1 MSTVPFN
8 DVSPESMRT
17 LVSRHLLLNSDPTTS
32 KRVCFYKSGD
42 PQFTGHRMVINSRTF
57 KTFDALLDALSK
69 KVPLSFGVRTIT
81 TPKGTHAVR
90 TIDDLQD
97 GASYLCSD
105 LRKVKPFNLDEVHK
119 TQVPWNSTRPVIS
132 GHQAR
137 RALVRQLVKRGEGT
151 TRAIK
156 MPENSV
162 VVRTPKRLTVYKNK
176 DPSIRRVIV
185 LQRKTAPN
193 FEALM
198 DYLSKVMQFHVLKL
212 YTEDGRKVDGLPAL
226 ILCSGIVVAAGN
238 EPFRMGTHNPQAPTK
253 TIRSNKSEYLGP
265 TQAKKLLE
273 EKNKPSAPISR
284 SRNFSLSSERY
295 LVEQINKSL
304 NGSLSEHNCQKTESI
319 ETEDSQPKGL
329 EENCDSMASLEKRNH
344 PIMPTEDD
352 IEKSFRVN
360 EDGSMTVE
368 MKVHLTIKQ
377 EEMVHWTTTLSR
389 SPVNN
394 QQRAVDTSKPG
405 SGMNSLDIA
414 DDSGKESNGPHSL
427 ECKEM
432 NTLNDK
438 SVGFVEEE
446 REIYDEAVSQTSEK
460 LKPIY
465 RRLPTPGH
473 RQQRKETSISETEV
487 QESTVGA
494 YSYMERT
501 GHGELMEGYCVV
513 SHSSSTRDLSKPRKS
528 ESGEIEQK
536 SSHSFRSSGVA
547 EVLQLKNNG
556 TVGITEAVL
565 HIYESQG
572 MCDNYYA
579 NTLVDVE
586 NKPEYCTKALPRS
599 RPGSTDSGPRSSSN
613 DCDVD
618 LTSQS
623 TSSKSGDGGRND
635 MLSLSSAS
643 STPSKTISNNPQILS
658 GNAPLASGETA
669 STENRMLQPIDED
682 YNDMRIIRNKNTNTP
697 KSNKSKQST
706 SQPSGLGKRIKD
718 IPSSSKGLQTTNNSD
733 TLSHTESEK
742 KTQGSAERAKH
753 NNGRDQNKK
762 TKTFEGTPKSRS
774 LNLKRSSE
782 KEQKSKTIKDIS
794 HKVNTNDTLKSNVLD
809 NRSPAHPAPLKKMLR
824 SMNGTKSKAS
834 TQKQNLSE
842 SVSLPVLQ
850 SSPSNVNQY
859 VENWLQ
865 KIQADSLPYDDD
877 IEHVESV
884 PRAVFQ
890 IGSESADGSE
900 NKSEPEKDSVV
911 DEELSIEHNAA
922 EGPSL
927 EHDAVERPAPVQIRC
942 EGEPLEAQRLR
953 GFCKSMPSVRVPPAE
968 QESHVRMHKSSENLA
983 PPDSCTEASTSQST
997 DVNTGSGVKPVLTQL
1012 CLSIQSIRRAS
1023 SQTHLAPTVMEKSSS
1038 LPDFSSQVASAF
1050 GSPTRAFLSFLSLM
1064 TLRDGKSI
1072 LSKDESQT
1080 SSSEAIQVMQSLE
1093 KISNIKDEEEL
1104 KASLTSLQSS
1114 TSSRLKQSWRD
1125 FQERNLFGES
1135 PPMSPRQSEQEFAL
1149 DVDSGEEGEEKDE
1162 EHDFAIEQLMDEL
1175 NMSGDLRQEISS
1187 LIEGDLKSQ
1196 LNLNNG
1202 ENHENEDGSGNGSL
1216 EKAADMEM
1224 EKDHREE
1231 NVGLEN
1237 DTTKDEIND
1246 DPKEQESQ
1254 EQHVIQS
1261 HSPDLETVGHDL
1273 VNKDSDIARP
1283 TPEEAPEDNY
1293 SNSNKAEV
1301 LETADNNQINTGT
1314 EIVIYGDSESRDVE
1328 QSHFQT
1334 SQQNFSDIAGA
1345 DHSDKQNNISEGE
1358 NNITADIKDGGGNKE
1373 EEATILPDDNTDDI
1387 SKQKVTDLAR
1397 DEQFSD
1403 DQGILSERDNN
1414 KKPYNREVREPNEEQ
1429 DTIQSIKEHSEQ
1441 SDVSEPDIADVTSE
1455 QKVTDLTGDEQF
1467 EYSDDQDIVSERE
1480 NNMTPDD
1487 LEEREANEE
1496 RDSIQSIKE
1505 YSEHSD
1511 VSEPD
1516 VTDATSEQKVTDSA
1530 RNEQLE
1536 LSDDQENVCEGDN
1549 KTTPDDMEE
1558 RDKLQN
1564 SREHSE
1570 QSDFSEPD
1578 DLCLASETKCVEFPD
1593 KETEPN
1599 EDNESQFSTGE
1610 IRVPDCVREETDH
1623 SDFEEGGGDE
1633 EWMQEEEN
1641 KSTLAECDVESQNS
1655 QHTLSHHWDAQS
1667 KHTVDVYESGSQ
1679 DDEVMSPDVEHAMP
1693 EMSESEDLSCPE
1705 RCNNV
1710 ENSKTEYD
1718 ETQQIDDSFVEGRK
1732 RDNEDHEISEHCKWV
1747 DPDAEAGSSRNSEP
1761 EVKNVT
1767 AETSRSSMSD
1777 SEHVCRTLEED
1788 SHTDKNETPA
1798 ELCDQEYQMP
1808 DFPQHSFI
1816 FKDDINNFAE
1826 RKSCSSM
1833 KTNSSEEKFENLG
1846 MEHGYHYLLRPT
1858 EISQELLDLINSAL
1872 LSSTLTVKYDSN
1884 GNLKIEPDKRKIR
1897 EMFRA
1902 QHSVDDQ
1909 YGQKNLPS
1917 PYTSDLSD
1925 YRPETSNN
1933 SGLQSQASMELL
1945 TESDD
1950 EEKRLRIFKE
1960 VLKQSSEN
1968 PQNLTMDSSSV
1979 KSSPISSLNSN
1990 NSLNLSQDNKSVL
2003 HEPHYNRQTSHHRNS
2018 EQCMTISG
2026 DVDSEEGVLIDKGRW
2041 LLKENH
2047 LIRKSP
2053 PMPMGMYGNG
2063 ETTSTDT
2070 GLDNV
2075 SEDAPYPHYENQAPL
2090 AVISSS
2096 DLEDLAKP
2104 CTPKCMYFNVPHSSG
2119 SDLLSDA
2126 QSLGGGSSR
2135 RNKELKVSPMG
2146 ESSKMWAKKNGSLSS
2161 FASVEFKLADGKV
2174 HPQNGP
2180 VNTKTSHS
2188 IDSRT
2193 MQEEETRVGLNLRC
2207 GQHCPIL

>member
-1 MSTVPFN
+1 MSTVPIN
-8 DVSPESMRT
+8 DVSPGSMHT
-17 LVSRHLLLNSDPTTS
+17 LVSRHLLLNSDPATS

-42 PQFTGHRMVINSRTF
+42 PQFTGHRMVINSHTF
-57 KTFDALLDALSK
+57 KTFDALLDELSK

-81 TPKGTHAVR
+81 TPKGKHAVR
-90 TIDDLQD
+90 TLDDLQD

-105 LRKVKPFNLDEVHK
+105 RRKVKPFNLDEVHK
-119 TQVPWNSTRPVIS
+119 THVPWNTTRPVSS

-151 TRAIK
+151 TRTVK

-162 VVRTPKRLTVYKNK
+162 VVRTPKRLTVCKNK
-176 DPSIRRVIV
+176 DPSITRVIV
-185 LQRKTAPN
+185 LQRRTAPN
-193 FEALM
+193 FEAVL
-198 DYLSKVMQFHVLKL
+198 DYLSKVMQFPVLKL
-212 YTEDGRKVDGLPAL
+212 YTGDGRKVDGLPAL

-238 EPFRMGTHNPQAPTK
+238 EPFRMGTHNLQGPTK
-253 TIRSNKSEYLGP
+253 TIRANISESLGP
-265 TQAKKLLE
+265 TQAKTLL

-304 NGSLSEHNCQKTESI
+304 NGSLSEHNCQKTESM
-319 ETEDSQPKGL
+319 ETEDSQPTGP
-329 EENCDSMASLEKRNH
+329 EENCDSMARVEKRNH

-389 SPVNN
+389 SSVNN
-394 QQRAVDTSKPG
+394 QQRAVGTSKPG
-405 SGMNSLDIA
+405 SGVNSLDVA
-414 DDSGKESNGPHSL
+414 NDSGKESNGPHSL
-427 ECKEM
+427 ECKEI
-432 NTLNDK
+432 NTLTDK
-438 SVGFVEEE
+438 SVGFIEEE
-446 REIYDEAVSQTSEK
+446 REKYGKAVSQTSEK

-465 RRLPTPGH
+465 RRIPTPGH
-473 RQQRKETSISETEV
+473 RQQRKESSISETEV

-494 YSYMERT
+494 YSNMERT
-501 GHGELMEGYCVV
+501 AQGELTEGYCVV
-513 SHSSSTRDLSKPRKS
+513 SRSSSSSTRDLSKPRKS
-528 ESGEIEQK
+528 ESGEIKQK
-536 SSHSFRSSGVA
+536 KSHSFRSSGVA

-572 MCDNYYA
+572 TCDNYYA
-579 NTLVDVE
+579 NTQVDVE

-599 RPGSTDSGPRSSSN
+599 RPSSTDSGPQSSSN

-618 LTSQS
+618 LTRQS
-623 TSSKSGDGGRND
+623 TSSNSGDGGRND

-658 GNAPLASGETA
+658 DNAQLASGECRSTE
-669 STENRMLQPIDED
+669 STENRMLQSIDED
-682 YNDMRIIRNKNTNTP
+682 YNDMRIIGNKNTNTP
-697 KSNKSKQST
+697 KSKKSKQST
-706 SQPSGLGKRIKD
+706 SSESSGLGKRIKG
-718 IPSSSKGLQTTNNSD
+718 IPSSSKGLQMTNTSD

-742 KTQGSAERAKH
+742 KTQSSAERAKH
-753 NNGRDQNKK
+753 NNGRDQNKT
-762 TKTFEGTPKSRS
+762 TKTFKGP
-774 LNLKRSSE
+774 
-782 KEQKSKTIKDIS
+782 
-794 HKVNTNDTLKSNVLD
+794 TLKSSVLD
-809 NRSPAHPAPLKKMLR
+809 NRSPTHPAPLKKMLPKQR

-834 TQKQNLSE
+834 TQTQKLSE

-865 KIQADSLPYDDD
+865 KIQPDSLPYDDD
-877 IEHVESV
+877 IEHMESV

-900 NKSEPEKDSVV
+900 IKSEPEKDSVV
-911 DEELSIEHNAA
+911 DEE
-922 EGPSL
+922 PSL
-927 EHDAVERPAPVQIRC
+927 EHNAVERPSLENGAVERPAPVQIRC

-953 GFCKSMPSVRVPPAE
+953 GFCKSMPSVRVLPAE
-968 QESHVRMHKSSENLA
+968 QERHVRMHKSSETLA
-983 PPDSCTEASTSQST
+983 PPDPCTGARTSQST
-997 DVNTGSGVKPVLTQL
+997 DVNTGSGVKPVLKQL
-1012 CLSIQSIRRAS
+1012 CLSIQYIRRAS

-1050 GSPTRAFLSFLSLM
+1050 GSPARAFLSFLSLM
-1064 TLRDGKSI
+1064 TLRDGKTI
-1072 LSKDESQT
+1072 LSKDESQA

-1135 PPMSPRQSEQEFAL
+1135 PPLSPRQSEQEFAL
-1149 DVDSGEEGEEKDE
+1149 DVDSGGEGEEQDE
-1162 EHDFAIEQLMDEL
+1162 EHDFGIEQLMDEL
-1175 NMSGDLRQEISS
+1175 NMSGDLRREISS
-1187 LIEGDLKSQ
+1187 LVEGDIKCQ
-1196 LNLNNG
+1196 TNLNNS
-1202 ENHENEDGSGNGSL
+1202 ENDENEDGSVNGSL

-1224 EKDHREE
+1224 EKDYCEE

-1237 DTTKDEIND
+1237 DTTKDKITD
-1246 DPKEQESQ
+1246 DPKEKESQ
-1254 EQHVIQS
+1254 ELHVIQS
-1261 HSPDLETVGHDL
+1261 HSPDLETVEQDL
-1273 VNKDSDIARP
+1273 NNEDSDIARP
-1283 TPEEAPEDNY
+1283 TPEEIREDNY
-1293 SNSNKAEV
+1293 SNSSKAEV
-1301 LETADNNQINTGT
+1301 LEMADNNQINTET

-1334 SQQNFSDIAGA
+1334 SQQNLTDIAGE
-1345 DHSDKQNNISEGE
+1345 DLSDKQNNMSEGE
-1358 NNITADIKDGGGNKE
+1358 NNITADNKDGDSNNE

-1387 SKQKVTDLAR
+1387 SKQKVTDLAG

-1403 DQGILSERDNN
+1403 DHGIQSDRDNN
-1414 KKPYNREVREPNEEQ
+1414 MTPDNLEVREPNEEQ
-1429 DTIQSIKEHSEQ
+1429 DTIQSIKEHFEQ
-1441 SDVSEPDIADVTSE
+1441 SDVSEPDI
-1455 QKVTDLTGDEQF
+1455 TDT
-1467 EYSDDQDIVSERE
+1467 
-1480 NNMTPDD
+1480 TP
-1487 LEEREANEE
+1487 
-1496 RDSIQSIKE
+1496 
-1505 YSEHSD
+1505 
-1511 VSEPD
+1511 
-1516 VTDATSEQKVTDSA
+1516 EQKVTDSA
-1530 RNEQLE
+1530 RNEQFE
-1536 LSDDQENVCEGDN
+1536 LSDDKKNVCVGDN
-1549 KTTPDDMEE
+1549 TATPDDTEE
-1558 RDKLQN
+1558 RDNLQN
-1564 SREHSE
+1564 LREHSE
-1570 QSDFSEPD
+1570 QSDVSEPV
-1578 DLCLASETKCVEFPD
+1578 DLCLASETECVEFPD
-1593 KETEPN
+1593 KETELNELN
-1599 EDNESQFSTGE
+1599 EDDESQFSTGE
-1610 IRVPDCVREETDH
+1610 IREQDRVREETDH
-1623 SDFEEGGGDE
+1623 SDFEEDGGDE
-1633 EWMQEEEN
+1633 EERQEEEN
-1641 KSTLAECDVESQNS
+1641 KSILAECDVESQNS
-1655 QHTLSHHWDAQS
+1655 QHYLSHHCDAQS

-1679 DDEVMSPDVEHAMP
+1679 EDDEVMSPDVEHAMQ
-1693 EMSESEDLSCPE
+1693 EMLESQDLSCPE
-1705 RCNNV
+1705 RFNNV

-1718 ETQQIDDSFVEGRK
+1718 ETQQIDDSFVEGRNS
-1732 RDNEDHEISEHCKWV
+1732 DEEDHDISEHCIWA
-1747 DPDAEAGSSRNSEP
+1747 DPDAEAGSSRNSDP

-1767 AETSRSSMSD
+1767 AETSRSSISD
-1777 SEHVCRTLEED
+1777 SEHVCKTLEED
-1788 SHTDKNETPA
+1788 SHKDKNEIPA
-1798 ELCDQEYQMP
+1798 EFCDQENRLP
-1808 DFPQHSFI
+1808 GSHDFPQHSFM
-1816 FKDDINNFAE
+1816 FKDDINNSE
-1826 RKSCSSM
+1826 RESCSSI

-1846 MEHGYHYLLRPT
+1846 MEHGYHYLLHPT

-1872 LSSTLTVKYDSN
+1872 LSSTLTVNYDSN
-1884 GNLKIEPDKRKIR
+1884 GNLRIEPDKRKIR
-1897 EMFRA
+1897 ELFRA
-1902 QHSVDDQ
+1902 QHRLDDQ
-1909 YGQKNLPS
+1909 YGKKHLPS

-1950 EEKRLRIFKE
+1950 EEKRLRIFRE

-1968 PQNLTMDSSSV
+1968 PQNHTMDNSSV
-1979 KSSPISSLNSN
+1979 KSSPSTSLNSN
-1990 NSLNLSQDNKSVL
+1990 NSLNFVQDNKSVL
-2003 HEPHYNRQTSHHRNS
+2003 HEPLHYNRPTSHHGNS
-2018 EQCMTISG
+2018 AQCVTING

-2063 ETTSTDT
+2063 ETTSPDT
-2070 GLDNV
+2070 GLDNM

-2096 DLEDLAKP
+2096 ELEDLAKP

-2161 FASVEFKLADGKV
+2161 FASVEFKLPDGKV
-2174 HPQNGP
+2174 HPQDGP
-2180 VNTKTSHS
+2180 VSGAVNTNISHS

-2193 MQEEETRVGLNLRC
+2193 MQEEESRVGLNLRC